1 MRSSELSS
9 DVCSSDLA
17 SHAAGGPDYRGFTH
31 RLYPNA
37 RQNRESPPFRARL
50 SGFHPP
56 FRDSDATRSHGI
68 DLRGFTH
75 RGVGGSLTRLSG
87 APPPNHGD
95 PKRGGAGTS
104 VTVRGNLGGRRLT
117 HKKNKQYKTR

>member
-75 RGVGGSLTRLSG
+75 RGVGASHTRSEE
-87 APPPNHGD
+87 
-95 PKRGGAGTS
+95 
-104 VTVRGNLGGRRLT
+104 RRVGKECVST
-117 HKKNKQYKTR
+117 FRSRWSTYHYKTTTTHPVKR